1 GGGVGGGVGGGG
13 GGGVGGRGGGGGGW
27 GGGGAVGGEGGA
39 EGVRESLGVGLTF
52 DVMVLLLLADLGNT
66 VAEFAGV
73 AASLEIFGLSRYATV
88 PPAAVFVWWLVV
100 YGSYRRVEKVF
111 LAACLFYLAYVASGV
126 LAAPGWSHV
135 LGASVA

>member
-1 GGGVGGGVGGGG
+1 MRHTVTVFFFLMI
-13 GGGVGGRGGGGGGW
+13 R
-27 GGGGAVGGEGGA
+27 
-39 EGVRESLGVGLTF
+39 RPPRSTLFPYTTLF
-52 DVMVLLLLADLGNT
+52 RSGNT

-111 LAACLFYLAYVASGV
+111 LAASLFYLAYVASGV
-126 LAAPGWSHV
+126 LAAPGWVPV
-135 LGASVA
+135 LGASVVPRARADAAHLTMLLRLVG